1 MGSYVIGG
9 LVYTVKL
16 LVKGVG
22 FFLKGSAWYIKN
34 LIDILSKK
42 DKNIKKVSIEGEIL

>member
-9 LVYTVKL
+9 FVYTIKL

-22 FFLKGSAWYIKN
+22 FILKGSAWYVKN
-34 LIDILSKK
+34 LIDILGKK
-42 DKNIKKVSIEGEIL
+42 DKDVKKVTIEGEIL